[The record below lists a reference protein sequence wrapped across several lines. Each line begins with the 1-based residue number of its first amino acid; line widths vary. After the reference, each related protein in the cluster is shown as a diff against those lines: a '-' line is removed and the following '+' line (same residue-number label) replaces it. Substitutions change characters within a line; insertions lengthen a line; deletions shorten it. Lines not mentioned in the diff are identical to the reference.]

1 MEPFLYSFVALV
13 ALVLSGL
20 CRTVD
25 SALSGISVARV
36 EEMVKGDIRGA
47 ARLRR
52 VAVNRATHINLM
64 VLAQTV
70 FDVTA
75 AVFAGAVAFEVFDK
89 LSVAMVVTIV
99 VMSLISYV
107 FVGVLPRTLGKQ
119 SPYKTALAAAPILSV
134 VATVFGPVAKL
145 LIWVGNKVTPGGGF
159 REGPYSTEVELRE
172 MVDIAQEKGV
182 VEVDERRMIQSVFD
196 LAQTTARNVMVPRT
210 DMIWIEQDK
219 TAGQATTLCVRSG
232 HSRLPVI
239 GESVDDIVGIVYLK
253 DLVAETYSHADGGR
267 SVLVKD
273 IMREANFVPDSKN
286 LDDLLHDMQRLRNH
300 IAVLVDEYGAIA
312 GLISIEDILE
322 EIVGEIADEYDDEEV
337 APIVALDEENT
348 YRVVS
353 RLSLEDLN
361 DLVKETYG
369 EELEFSEDIQ
379 DTVDTVGGLIAF
391 ELGRVPLP
399 GSTVHTSGIALTAEG
414 KTDRRG
420 RMRVTSAV
428 ITVYPDE
435 LGAGYDQGDNPSPS
449 DD

>member
-36 EEMVKGDIRGA
+36 EEMVKDDVRGA

-52 VAVNRATHINLM
+52 VAGNRATHINLM

-70 FDVTA
+70 LDVTA
-75 AVFAGAVAFEVFDK
+75 AVFAGAVAFEVFDR

-119 SPYKTALAAAPILSV
+119 SPYSTALAAAPILSV
-134 VATVFGPVAKL
+134 LATVFGPVAKL

-196 LAQTTARNVMVPRT
+196 LAQTTARSVMVPRT
-210 DMIWIEQDK
+210 DMIWIEADK
-219 TAGQATTLCVRSG
+219 SAGQATTLCVRSG
-232 HSRLPVI
+232 HSRIPVI

-253 DLVAETYSHADGGR
+253 DLVAETYSHADGGT

-273 IMREANFVPDSKN
+273 IMRDANFVPDSKN

-322 EIVGEIADEYDDEEV
+322 EIVGEIADEYDDKEV
-337 APIVALDEENT
+337 APIVDLEVDT

-369 EELEFSEDIQ
+369 KELTFSEDIL
-379 DTVDTVGGLIAF
+379 DTVDTVGGLIAY

-399 GSTVHTSGIALTAEG
+399 GSTVHTCGMALTAEG
-414 KTDRRG
+414 KRDRRG
-420 RMRVTSAV
+420 RMRVTSV
-428 ITVYPDE
+428 VVTVYPDE
-435 LGAGYDQGDNPSPS
+435 LGAGYDQGDNSSPS

>member
-1 MEPFLYSFVALV
+1 MEPFIYSFVALV

-36 EEMVKGDIRGA
+36 EEMVKDDVRGA

-64 VLAQTV
+64 VLGQTV
-70 FDVTA
+70 LDVTA
-75 AVFAGAVAFEVFDK
+75 AVFAGAVAFEVFDR

-119 SPYKTALAAAPILSV
+119 SPYSTALSAAPILSV
-134 VATVFGPVAKL
+134 LATVFGPVAKL

-196 LAQTTARNVMVPRT
+196 LAQTTARSVMVPRT
-210 DMIWIEQDK
+210 DMIWIEADK

-232 HSRLPVI
+232 HSRIPVI

-253 DLVAETYSHADGGR
+253 DLVAETYSHADGGT

-273 IMREANFVPDSKN
+273 IMRDANFVPDSKN

-322 EIVGEIADEYDDEEV
+322 EIVGEIADEYDDKEV
-337 APIVALDEENT
+337 APIVDLEADT

-369 EELEFSEDIQ
+369 KELTFSEDIL
-379 DTVDTVGGLIAF
+379 DTVDTVGGLIAY

-399 GSTVHTSGIALTAEG
+399 GSTVHTCGMALTAEG
-414 KTDRRG
+414 KRDRRG
-420 RMRVTSAV
+420 RMRVTSV
-428 ITVYPDE
+428 VVTVYPDE
-435 LGAGYDQGDNPSPS
+435 LGAGYDQGDNSSPS

>member
-1 MEPFLYSFVALV
+1 
-13 ALVLSGL
+13 
-20 CRTVD
+20 
-25 SALSGISVARV
+25 
-36 EEMVKGDIRGA
+36 MVKDDVRGA

-70 FDVTA
+70 LDVTA
-75 AVFAGAVAFEVFDK
+75 AVFAGAVAFEVFDR

-119 SPYKTALAAAPILSV
+119 SPYSTALAAAPILSV
-134 VATVFGPVAKL
+134 LATVFGPVAKL

-196 LAQTTARNVMVPRT
+196 LAQTTARSVMVPRT
-210 DMIWIEQDK
+210 DMIWIEADK
-219 TAGQATTLCVRSG
+219 SAGQATTLCVRSG
-232 HSRLPVI
+232 HSRIPVI

-253 DLVAETYSHADGGR
+253 DLVAETYSHADGGT

-273 IMREANFVPDSKN
+273 IMRDANFVPDSKN

-322 EIVGEIADEYDDEEV
+322 EIVGEIADEYDDKEV
-337 APIVALDEENT
+337 APIVDLEADT

-369 EELEFSEDIQ
+369 KELTFSEDIL
-379 DTVDTVGGLIAF
+379 DTVDTVGGLIAY

-399 GSTVHTSGIALTAEG
+399 GSTVHTCGMALTAEG
-414 KTDRRG
+414 KRDRRG
-420 RMRVTSAV
+420 RMRVTSV
-428 ITVYPDE
+428 VVTVYPDE
-435 LGAGYDQGDNPSPS
+435 LGAGYDQGDNSSPS

>member
-36 EEMVKGDIRGA
+36 EEMVKDDVRGA

-70 FDVTA
+70 LDVTA
-75 AVFAGAVAFEVFDK
+75 AVFAGAVAFEVFDR

-119 SPYKTALAAAPILSV
+119 SPYSTALAAAPILSV
-134 VATVFGPVAKL
+134 LATVFGPVAKL

-196 LAQTTARNVMVPRT
+196 LAQTTARSVMVPRT
-210 DMIWIEQDK
+210 DMIWIEADK

-232 HSRLPVI
+232 HSRIPVI

-253 DLVAETYSHADGGR
+253 DLVAETYSHADGGT

-273 IMREANFVPDSKN
+273 IMRDANFVPDSKN

-322 EIVGEIADEYDDEEV
+322 EIVGEIADEYDDKEV
-337 APIVALDEENT
+337 APIVDLEADT

-369 EELEFSEDIQ
+369 KELTFSEDIL
-379 DTVDTVGGLIAF
+379 DTVDTVGGLIAY

-399 GSTVHTSGIALTAEG
+399 GSTVHTCGMALTAEG
-414 KTDRRG
+414 KRDRRG
-420 RMRVTSAV
+420 RMRVTSV
-428 ITVYPDE
+428 VVTVYPDE
-435 LGAGYDQGDNPSPS
+435 LGAGYDQGDNSSPS

>member
-36 EEMVKGDIRGA
+36 EEMVKDDVRGA

-52 VAVNRATHINLM
+52 VAGNRATHINLM

-70 FDVTA
+70 LDVTA
-75 AVFAGAVAFEVFDK
+75 AVFAGAVAFEVFDR

-119 SPYKTALAAAPILSV
+119 SPYSTALAAAPILSV
-134 VATVFGPVAKL
+134 LATVFGPVAKL

-196 LAQTTARNVMVPRT
+196 LAQTTARSVMVPRT
-210 DMIWIEQDK
+210 DMIWIEADK
-219 TAGQATTLCVRSG
+219 SAGQATTLCVRSG
-232 HSRLPVI
+232 HSRIPVI

-253 DLVAETYSHADGGR
+253 DLVAETYSHADGGT

-273 IMREANFVPDSKN
+273 IMRDANFVPDSKN

-322 EIVGEIADEYDDEEV
+322 EIVGEIADEYDDKEV
-337 APIVALDEENT
+337 APIVDLEADT

-369 EELEFSEDIQ
+369 KELTFSEDIL
-379 DTVDTVGGLIAF
+379 DTVDTVGGLIAY

-399 GSTVHTSGIALTAEG
+399 GSTVHTCGMALTAEG
-414 KTDRRG
+414 KRDRRG
-420 RMRVTSAV
+420 RMRVTSV
-428 ITVYPDE
+428 VVTVYPDE
-435 LGAGYDQGDNPSPS
+435 LGAGYDQGDNSSPS

>member
-36 EEMVKGDIRGA
+36 EEMVKDDVRGA

-70 FDVTA
+70 LDVTA
-75 AVFAGAVAFEVFDK
+75 AVFAGAVAFEVFDR
-89 LSVAMVVTIV
+89 LSVAMLVTIV

-119 SPYKTALAAAPILSV
+119 SPYSTALAAAPILSV
-134 VATVFGPVAKL
+134 LATVFGPVAKL

-196 LAQTTARNVMVPRT
+196 LAQTTARSVMVPRT
-210 DMIWIEQDK
+210 DMIWIEADK
-219 TAGQATTLCVRSG
+219 SAGQATTLCVRSG
-232 HSRLPVI
+232 HSRIPVI

-253 DLVAETYSHADGGR
+253 DLVAETYSHADGGT

-273 IMREANFVPDSKN
+273 IMRDANFVPDSKN

-322 EIVGEIADEYDDEEV
+322 EIVGEIADEYDDKEV
-337 APIVALDEENT
+337 APIVGLEADT

-369 EELEFSEDIQ
+369 KELTFSEDIL
-379 DTVDTVGGLIAF
+379 DTVDTVGGLIAY

-399 GSTVHTSGIALTAEG
+399 GSTVHTCGMALTAEG
-414 KTDRRG
+414 KRDRRG
-420 RMRVTSAV
+420 RMRVTSV
-428 ITVYPDE
+428 VVTVYPDE
-435 LGAGYDQGDNPSPS
+435 LGAGYDQGDNSSPS